1 MITYIEDKK
10 PTVKEAQELVGGY
23 VELIELPDGT
33 QMLVDEDGQ
42 LKRKTMNHDASM
54 IGLTVGQPFIVGD
67 VVILSGKARW

>member
-42 LKRKTMNHDASM
+42 LKGKTMNHDASM